1 MGNLDG
7 FDPSAVPADEYT
19 VLPAGD
25 YVGCI
30 ISSEKKHTKSGT
42 GAYVNLTIE
51 IIDGP
56 HSGRRVFD
64 LINLWNANP
73 KAVEIAQRTLASIC
87 AATGV
92 VKPTDTS
99 DLHNIPIG
107 LKLGVSPDDGWGEKN
122 KVKKYYAVGG
132 SVGEAPAAPA
142 PPAPAG
148 PAWKTQRR

>member
-7 FDPSAVPADEYT
+7 FDPSSVPQEEYT

-30 ISSEKKHTKSGT
+30 ISSEKKITKSGS
-42 GAYVNLTIE
+42 GAYINLTIE

-56 HSGRRVFD
+56 FSGRRVWD
-64 LINLWNANP
+64 LINLWNVNP

-87 AATGV
+87 TATGV
-92 VKPTDTS
+92 IKPTDTS

-107 LKLGVSPDDGWGEKN
+107 IKLGVDPDTGWGEKN
-122 KVKKYYAVGG
+122 RVKKYYAVGG
-132 SVGEAPAAPA
+132 TIAETPAAPA
-142 PPAPAG
+142 PAPAG

>member
-7 FDPSAVPADEYT
+7 FDPSQVPTDEYT

-30 ISSEKKHTKSGT
+30 LSSEKKITKSGS
-42 GAYVNLTIE
+42 GAYINLTIE

-64 LINLWNANP
+64 IVNLWNPNP
-73 KAVEIAQRTLASIC
+73 KAVEIAQRTLSTIC
-87 AATGV
+87 QATGV
-92 VKPTDTS
+92 VRPTDTS
-99 DLHNIPIG
+99 ELHNIPIG
-107 LKLGVSPDDGWGEKN
+107 VKLGVDPDTGWGEKN
-122 KVKKYYAVGG
+122 RVKKYYAVGG
-132 SVGEAPAAPA
+132 SIAETPAAPA
-142 PPAPAG
+142 PAPAG